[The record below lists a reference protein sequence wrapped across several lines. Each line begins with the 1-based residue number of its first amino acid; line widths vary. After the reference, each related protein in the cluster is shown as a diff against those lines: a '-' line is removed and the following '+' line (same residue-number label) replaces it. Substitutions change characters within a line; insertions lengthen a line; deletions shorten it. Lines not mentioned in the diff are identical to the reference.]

1 MQEVLMKSFDVIVV
15 GAGHNGLAASIK
27 LAKTGRKVL
36 LLETSSE
43 PGGLA
48 ASKEVFNGF
57 KTATLPHIINQLSSK
72 AIRELDLLKYGLETK
87 NYSIPTICID
97 HSGRYIQLSGN
108 YGSEIE
114 GISSLDQKNWIN
126 LKKRLTYQ
134 SSLLKRFIYDSP
146 INKDNNKLLQ
156 KLKFLKAGIDL
167 RLKGREEF
175 QEFFR
180 MVLMCVADVLEE
192 EINNDLLKGLL
203 SFDATLGINLGPRS
217 PTSLMGLLY
226 KLSGEVNGEQSSQI
240 FPKGG
245 IEKLVDTFYKSAI
258 GSGVKIIFDQEV
270 KNLIIENNKIQ
281 GVKTINGKEYRANKV
296 LSSVSPIK
304 TFFEFI
310 GHKKLDTGVLR
321 ELKSLRYKGNVSK
334 LNLAL
339 DQKPVSSFLDN
350 QCLNSRIVYAPSINH
365 VEKKFNPSKYKELPE
380 DPCFE
385 ILFPSII
392 DDDLAPKKITT
403 ASIIIQN
410 TPYDLKAG
418 WEKSKEILY
427 NSILTRLDSLFPG
440 LKKSI
445 IASQFLSPVDIESQ
459 FNVPGGHW
467 HHSELQI
474 DRLYS
479 LRPIFKYSN
488 YKTSIKNL
496 YICGAGTH
504 PGGGISGNPGINA
517 ANQIIVDEK

>member
-1 MQEVLMKSFDVIVV
+1 MKSFDVIII

-36 LLETSSE
+36 LLEKSSE
-43 PGGLA
+43 PGGMA
-48 ASKEVFNGF
+48 SSKEIFNGF
-57 KTATLPHIINQLSSK
+57 KTATLPHIVNQLSSK
-72 AIRELDLLKYGLETK
+72 AIKELDLLKFGLETK
-87 NYSIPTICID
+87 DYSIPTICID
-97 HSGRYIQLSGN
+97 NSGSYIQLSGN
-108 YGSEIE
+108 YGTKTE
-114 GISSLDQKNWIN
+114 GISSIDQKNWIK
-126 LKKRLTYQ
+126 LRKRLTYQ

-146 INKDNNKLLQ
+146 INKDNNKFLQ

-180 MVLMCVADVLEE
+180 MILMCVADVLEE
-192 EINNDLLKGLL
+192 EINDDLLKGLL

-258 GSGVKIIFDQEV
+258 GSGVEVAFGQEV
-270 KNLIIENNKIQ
+270 KNLIIENDKIH
-281 GVKTINGKEYRANKV
+281 GVKTINGTEYRSSKV

-304 TFFEFI
+304 TFFDFI
-310 GHKKLDTGVLR
+310 GHKRLDTGVLR

-339 DQKPVSSFLDN
+339 DRIPVSNFLDDKH
-350 QCLNSRIVYAPSINH
+350 LNSRIVYAPSINH
-365 VEKKFNPSKYKELPE
+365 VEENFNPSKYKELPE

-392 DDDLAPKKITT
+392 DNDLAPKKTNM

-410 TPYDLKAG
+410 TSYDLKAG
-418 WEKSKEILY
+418 WKKSKEILY
-427 NSILTRLDSLFPG
+427 NVILTRLNSLFPG
-440 LKKSI
+440 LKKSV
-445 IASQFLSPVDIESQ
+445 IASQFFSPVDVERQ

-488 YKTSIKNL
+488 YKTPIKNL

-517 ANQIIVDEK
+517 ANQIITDEK